1 MAVQQ
6 LVPQLIIV
14 GSGFFHY
21 HAAYLFKIE
30 LPHSFHALFICLIE
44 LFGIKGAEIKAADFF
59 IVGIRLWCFI
69 YRGKVKGIIL
79 FFIFPLRLRLCA
91 IIYIGEIKGIFLP
104 FFLRLRLLLFWCKG
118 KVQTLLGGVGLLRL
132 WRVLRTCICAGRL
145 VSVKYALELL
155 RVFFG
160 IVLLCKLC
168 VSRFY
173 GFYVLCRFNSK
184 YIPHLY
190 VNAFR

>member
-44 LFGIKGAEIKAADFF
+44 LFGVKGAEIKAADFF
-59 IVGIRLWCFI
+59 IVGVRLWCFI

-104 FFLRLRLLLFWCKG
+104 
-118 KVQTLLGGVGLLRL
+118 
-132 WRVLRTCICAGRL
+132 
-145 VSVKYALELL
+145 
-155 RVFFG
+155 VF
-160 IVLLCKLC
+160 I
-168 VSRFY
+168 
-173 GFYVLCRFNSK
+173 
-184 YIPHLY
+184 
-190 VNAFR
+190 